1 MEVQVKLARLLIY
14 IPQIQVQAQARRE
27 GREMVVVRE
36 RTLIKVYMDAQYCE
50 LGPTEQKV

>member
-1 MEVQVKLARLLIY
+1 MKLARLLIY